1 MSRTHEKT
9 AMRHIPRRTRVVTG
23 TTVATL
29 ALLLAT
35 GCSSGE
41 PVVDKD
47 EVAEQA
53 SAALEERVGQAPD
66 DLTCAED
73 LPAKVGASI
82 RCELTAGGQTYGVT
96 ITTTSAEGDNA
107 EFDILVDDEPME

>member
-1 MSRTHEKT
+1 MSRTHEQT
-9 AMRHIPRRTRVVTG
+9 VIRHIPRRTRVVTG
-23 TTVATL
+23 TTL
-29 ALLLAT
+29 AALSLLLAA

-47 EVAEQA
+47 EVAQQA

-96 ITTTSAEGDNA
+96 ITTTSAEGNNA
-107 EFDILVDDEPME
+107 EFDILVDEEPME